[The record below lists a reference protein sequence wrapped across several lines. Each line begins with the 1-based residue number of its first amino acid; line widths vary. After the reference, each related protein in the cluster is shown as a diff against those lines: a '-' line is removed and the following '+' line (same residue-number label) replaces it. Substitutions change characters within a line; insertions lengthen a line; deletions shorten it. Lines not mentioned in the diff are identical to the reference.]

1 MHRGHHALSNKNGKN
16 VDRNVPMRNS
26 SHGSL
31 DDSIHCARGRSETKK
46 RIHYTKHRRAR
57 RPTLPLSTRGVQP
70 KIKKRHDCSSLP
82 DFYERA
88 AWYRYLTWRSLRRS
102 SKVLQYFFQDDTFF
116 DISE

>member
-46 RIHYTKHRRAR
+46 RIHVGIMCYSI
-57 RPTLPLSTRGVQP
+57 PSIEG
-70 KIKKRHDCSSLP
+70 
-82 DFYERA
+82 
-88 AWYRYLTWRSLRRS
+88 
-102 SKVLQYFFQDDTFF
+102 QDDLHFLSVLEEF
-116 DISE
+116 NPK